1 MIGLLKIKIKLWTS
15 IVEYLFNTPFVGS
28 VDGSISL
35 FDDNSSAT
43 GFPSDI
49 DVSFLF

>member
-1 MIGLLKIKIKLWTS
+1 MTGLLKIKIKLWTS
-15 IVEYLFNTPFVGS
+15 IVEYLLNTPFVDAVAGS
-28 VDGSISL
+28 VSL

-49 DVSFLF
+49 DLSFSF